1 MDALSALAQ
10 GFSGLFSD
18 PICILLMVLGV
29 FLGIVFGA
37 IPGLTAALAVS
48 LVLPFT
54 YSMSTA
60 QGLTALIS
68 IYVGGI
74 AGGLISATLLNIPGS
89 PASIVTCFDGTPM
102 AKQGKA
108 GRALTLGTF
117 ASLIGGVFS
126 AIALIFI
133 APAVAKVS
141 VAFGSWEYFAMGI
154 LGLSVVVGLCSKDVL
169 KGLVSAVIGVLL
181 STVGIDSVSSAK
193 RFTFGSYELYA
204 GFSQLATLMG
214 LFAFAEI
221 LLQLRNMQAKKEYLQ
236 VERVRLFPIRDDSK
250 GQVKNYTL
258 SSLIGTFIGI
268 LPGIGQSAAS
278 LLSYNVCQVTSKEP
292 KKFGTGCPDGIIAS
306 EAANNACCGGAL
318 IPMLTLGIPGDMVT
332 AILLGGLTI
341 HGLEP
346 GPLLFTNSVDIVGI
360 VFVVF
365 LLANV
370 VMYLEQI
377 GLMRMFIRLISVPS
391 HFLYPFLLLMCVV
404 GTFALNNRIFDSFV
418 LLGIGIL
425 SYVLSSNG
433 FPPQPIV
440 LGYILGG
447 LIEKKFRTA
456 IISGKG
462 SLAGILDRPI
472 ALAMLAVALLILVVS
487 SITLAKSRK
496 KANETVKS

>member
-1 MDALSALAQ
+1 MDILSALSQ
-10 GFSGLFSD
+10 GFNGLIQN
-18 PICILLMVLGV
+18 PLCLLLILLGV

-48 LVLPFT
+48 IVLPFT
-54 YSMSTA
+54 YSMSSV
-60 QGLTALIS
+60 QGLTVLIS

-89 PASIVTCFDGTPM
+89 PASIVTCFDGAPM
-102 AKQGKA
+102 AKK
-108 GRALTLGTF
+108 GRPNDALTIGTF
-117 ASLIGGVFS
+117 ASLIGGLFS
-126 AIALIFI
+126 AVALICI
-133 APAVAKVS
+133 APQIAKIS

-154 LGLSVVVGLCSKDVL
+154 MGLSVVVGLCSKDIL
-169 KGLVSAVIGVLL
+169 KGLISAVIGVLL

-193 RFTFGSYELYA
+193 RFTFGAYQLNA

-221 LLQLRNMQAKKEYLQ
+221 LVQIRNLAIKKEYMQ
-236 VERVRLFPIRDDSK
+236 VGRIRFIPAKEDRK
-250 GQVKNYTL
+250 GQGKNYLL
-258 SSLIGTFIGI
+258 SSVVGTFIGI
-268 LPGIGQSAAS
+268 LPGIGQSTAS
-278 LLSYNVCQVTSKEP
+278 LLSYNACQVTSKN
-292 KKFGTGCPDGIIAS
+292 KDKFGTGCADGIIAS

-346 GPLLFTNSVDIVGI
+346 GPLLFTNSADIVGV

-365 LLANV
+365 FLANI

-377 GLMRMFIRLISVPS
+377 GLMKFFIKLISVPS
-391 HFLYPFLLLMCVV
+391 HYLYSFLLLMCVI
-404 GTFALNNRIFDSFV
+404 GTFALNNRLFDAYV
-418 LLGIGIL
+418 LLGIGIV
-425 SYVLSSNG
+425 SYILSSNG

-462 SLAGILDRPI
+462 SMAGLFERPI
-472 ALAMLAVALLILVVS
+472 ALGMLAVSVLILVVS
-487 SITLAKSRK
+487 VISIARQNKKKSADK
-496 KANETVKS
+496 E